1 MKRVEDAKELV
12 RRRIHTYQ
20 RKKRKYDRKE
30 DKMTNN
36 GRQNTTHQEI
46 YADFYYLQI
55 VKKKEGEGVYS

>member
-36 GRQNTTHQEI
+36 GRQNTTHR
-46 YADFYYLQI
+46 LSNSKPT
-55 VKKKEGEGVYS
+55 KKTGWE